1 MPTRNFYRGVSRTFV
16 PYQDRLKIVLVSV
29 WLGGFALVG
38 IVATVLK
45 MPALSG
51 VLMKT
56 WFTLCV
62 LLGVIY
68 LCTHEFN
75 PTRGPLDGSLE
86 ESWIVTVINLTAVL
100 TAWMWFWED

>member
-1 MPTRNFYRGVSRTFV
+1 MPTRGFYRTVSRTFV
-16 PYQDRLKIVLVSV
+16 PYQGTLKIVLFSV

-38 IVATVLK
+38 VVATVLK

-51 VLMKT
+51 VLGRL

-62 LLGVIY
+62 LLGIIY
-68 LCTHEFN
+68 LCTHWFN
-75 PTRGPLDGSLE
+75 PTRDPLDASLE
-86 ESWIVTVINLTAVL
+86 ESWSVIFINLSVLL